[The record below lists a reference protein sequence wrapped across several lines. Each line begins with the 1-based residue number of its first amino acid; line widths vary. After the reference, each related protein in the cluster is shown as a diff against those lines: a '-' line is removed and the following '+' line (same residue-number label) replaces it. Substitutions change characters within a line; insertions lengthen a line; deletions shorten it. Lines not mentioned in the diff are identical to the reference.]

1 MKIAIVDDCSNERRT
16 LRNYLEHQ
24 LARRSIGAQIQE
36 FCRGEDFLKSAEAEK
51 QPFEIVF
58 LDIYMNEMNGIET
71 ARRLRTFDK
80 KCLLIFATTSE
91 DHALEGF
98 QVRAMHY
105 LVKPY
110 AESEVDALMDEIVAR
125 IPQPDSYLSIKANG
139 TDVNLPFREII
150 YAEHFSHRIHIHTCS
165 KETLSIRQSFRDFT
179 ASLKSDSRFFLCSR
193 GVVIN
198 MDHAI
203 DFDGTAFILKSG
215 EAVSVSRDLQKPA
228 RQSFMNY
235 LFQKGS
241 NL

>member
-1 MKIAIVDDCSNERRT
+1 MKIAIVDDCNNERRI

-36 FCRGEDFLKSAEAEK
+36 FCCGEDFLKSAETEK
-51 QPFEIVF
+51 QPFEIAF
-58 LDIYMNEMNGIET
+58 LDIYMNEINGIET
-71 ARRLRTFDK
+71 ARQLRTFDK
-80 KCLLIFATTSE
+80 KCLIIFATTSE

-98 QVRAMHY
+98 QVRAMQY

-110 AESEVDALMDEIVAR
+110 AESEIDTLMDEIVAR

-139 TDVNLPFREII
+139 IDVNLPFREII
-150 YAEHFSHRIHIHTCS
+150 YAEHFSHRITIHTCS
-165 KETLSIRQSFRDFT
+165 KNTLTIRQSFRDFT
-179 ASLKSDSRFFLCSR
+179 APLKSDSRFFLCSR

-198 MDHAI
+198 MDYAI
-203 DFDGTAFILKSG
+203 DFDGTSFILKSG
-215 EAVSVSRDLQKPA
+215 ESVSVSRDLQKTA

-241 NL
+241 YL